1 MPGTPQTDLA
11 VQAQDIRKQFG
22 NFTALN
28 GITIDIRRGEFLAL
42 FGRNGAGKTTFL
54 KIAATLMR
62 ASHGKL
68 QIEGFDIDDQPERV
82 RSKIGFLSHNTY
94 VYRDLS
100 PVENLRLFARLY
112 GVSDAEQRI
121 SALLDRVGLRR
132 RSTDPVRS
140 FSRGLQQRIGIAR
153 VLLHSPSLILLDE
166 PYTGLDANAV
176 QMLDEVLDDA
186 VRQGNTVILTTHDIE
201 QGLRAASRAAIVDR
215 GKLVFVGS
223 ATDSAVRNAYS
234 EFVRSGERQ

>member
-11 VQAQDIRKQFG
+11 LQAQDIRKQFG
-22 NFTALN
+22 SFTALD
-28 GITIDIRRGEFLAL
+28 GITIDIRRGEFVAL

-62 ASHGKL
+62 AGDGKL
-68 QIEGFDIDDQPERV
+68 QIEGFDINDQPERV
-82 RSKIGFLSHNTY
+82 RGKIGFLSHNTY

-100 PVENLRLFARLY
+100 PVENLRFSARLY

-121 SALLDRVGLRR
+121 PALLDRVGLRR

-153 VLLHSPSLILLDE
+153 VLLHRPSLILLDE

-176 QMLDEVLDDA
+176 QMLNEVLDEA
-186 VRQGNTVILTTHDIE
+186 VQQGNTVILTTHDME
-201 QGLRAASRAAIVDR
+201 QGLRAASRAAIIER
-215 GKLVFVGS
+215 GKLVFLGN
-223 ATDSAVRNAYS
+223 ATDAAVRNAYA

>member
-28 GITIDIRRGEFLAL
+28 GITIDVRRGEFLAL

-100 PVENLRLFARLY
+100 PIENLRFFARLY

-121 SALLDRVGLRR
+121 PALLERVGLRR
-132 RSTDPVRS
+132 RATDPVRS

-166 PYTGLDANAV
+166 PYTGLAKCGSDF
-176 QMLDEVLDDA
+176 MK
-186 VRQGNTVILTTHDIE
+186 
-201 QGLRAASRAAIVDR
+201 SR
-215 GKLVFVGS
+215 
-223 ATDSAVRNAYS
+223 
-234 EFVRSGERQ
+234 